1 VNPHAAGR
9 SRPLVVAA
17 LGGNALLLRNEV
29 AGADVQRRHAAVA
42 ARSIAKLA
50 AGNDL
55 VVTHGNGPQVGL
67 LALQSAADPSVLPL
81 PLDVLDA
88 ETEGLIGYL
97 LEQELTNA
105 LPGRS
110 VATLLTQVVVDLD
123 DAAFTNPTKP
133 IGPVYDAATARRIA
147 ADRGWAMARDGD
159 ALRRVVPSPV
169 PRDIVEIGTIRLLLA
184 AGVIVVCVGGG
195 GIPVVV
201 DAEGALRGVEAV
213 IDKDLASG
221 LLAELL
227 AADALLILTDVDGVQ
242 RDFGTPGARRIPSAS
257 IAELRAMQFA
267 PGSMRPKIAAACAF
281 VERTGGLAGIGR
293 LDEATEVLAGVAG
306 TLVANAAA
314 AP

>member
-1 VNPHAAGR
+1 
-9 SRPLVVAA
+9 VVAA
-17 LGGNALLLRNEV
+17 LGGNALLLRNEE

>member
-1 VNPHAAGR
+1 M
-9 SRPLVVAA
+9 VAA
-17 LGGNALLLRNEV
+17 LGGNALLLRNEE